1 MQAWAQEAVES
12 AASPSDAP
20 VEQIDVSPDAIVI
33 TINNW
38 IDGFFRLLPN
48 IAVAIA
54 LLVVF
59 FFISMAIEHGVRQWA
74 KHRDRSN
81 LGDVLGGFVKAV
93 VIALGGLLALTIVL
107 PSVKPGDL
115 VAGLGIGSVAIGF
128 AFKDILQNWLA
139 GLLILLRQPFRP
151 GDQIVINGYEGT
163 IDHIE
168 TRVTAI
174 RTYDGRM
181 ALIPNSDVYTNA
193 VTVNTAFDK
202 RRSQYDVGIGYGD
215 NIADAKSVMLNAVKS
230 VEGVEQDPAAEVLV
244 VDLAASWITLRPRWW
259 TNSLRTDV
267 VHTQSRVIEAIKSA
281 LDAAGIDM
289 PFETAIQLFHDQ
301 TEENDGVRGRQRE
314 GWPGAGDSPP
324 RSRLQLTIEQ
334 VEASTDGTSQAPP
347 KVKKKP

>member
-1 MQAWAQEAVES
+1 MQAWAQEAVGSTGSEP
-12 AASPSDAP
+12 AQQ
-20 VEQIDVSPDAIVI
+20 VDVSPDAIMI
-33 TINNW
+33 TINGW
-38 IDGFFRLLPN
+38 IQGFFRLLPN
-48 IAVAIA
+48 IGVAIVILILFY
-54 LLVVF
+54 LLSIAV
-59 FFISMAIEHGVRQWA
+59 EHGVRGWA
-74 KHRDRSN
+74 RQRNRSN
-81 LGDVLGGFVKAV
+81 LGDVLSGFIKAV
-93 VIALGGLLALTIVL
+93 VIALGALLAMTIIL
-107 PSVKPGDL
+107 PSVNPGDL

-139 GLLILLRQPFRP
+139 GLLILMRQPFRP

-215 NIADAKSVMLNAVKS
+215 NIASAKEVMLGAVMS
-230 VEGVEQDPAAEVLV
+230 VEGVEAEPAPEILV

-259 TNSLRTDV
+259 TNSRRTDV
-267 VHTQSRVIEAIKSA
+267 VRTQSRVIEAIKSA

-314 GWPGAGDSPP
+314 GWPSADANAPK
-324 RSRLQLTIEQ
+324 SRWQLSMEQ
-334 VEASTDGTSQAPP
+334 VEPAAPEPIKTAAP
-347 KVKKKP
+347 KRGKKL